1 MTQNFQDEILF
12 VLSNSKKKQ
21 LNTHQE
27 IFWKIIMICVSVCC
41 RDLNCFVGTVRTIT
55 VCGFRCCLTLMAPSS
70 SKLVAKRPAARQSSQ
85 EPKMKRPAAAT
96 VNDAVVS
103 LRQGLKGDDDKD
115 EKQEEEGRD
124 KGKGEKWAR
133 MKAAGQIPQHI
144 LHLYDETAKTM
155 ANTRDFRTQIINSL
169 FEKNDKGLFNMNTNK
184 KMFQEAFKE
193 YQNKYAKDETE
204 AFSKSILCGLYFQNS
219 EQAGVVVSFVE
230 SLGLNSKFTVVK
242 WVCGTFCDKT
252 ILSMLNQSFGEKPRN
267 QRHPR

>member
-1 MTQNFQDEILF
+1 MMLWWAWDN
-12 VLSNSKKKQ
+12 
-21 LNTHQE
+21 
-27 IFWKIIMICVSVCC
+27 
-41 RDLNCFVGTVRTIT
+41 
-55 VCGFRCCLTLMAPSS
+55 
-70 SKLVAKRPAARQSSQ
+70 
-85 EPKMKRPAAAT
+85 
-96 VNDAVVS
+96 
-103 LRQGLKGDDDKD
+103 LKGDDKD

-124 KGKGEKWAR
+124 KGKGEKWARTR

-169 FEKNDKGLFNMNTNK
+169 FEKNDKGLFTMNTNK
-184 KMFQEAFKE
+184 KMFQEAFKV

-204 AFSKSILCGLYFQNS
+204 AFSKSILCGLYFQSS

-230 SLGLNSKFTVVK
+230 SLGLNSMFTVVK